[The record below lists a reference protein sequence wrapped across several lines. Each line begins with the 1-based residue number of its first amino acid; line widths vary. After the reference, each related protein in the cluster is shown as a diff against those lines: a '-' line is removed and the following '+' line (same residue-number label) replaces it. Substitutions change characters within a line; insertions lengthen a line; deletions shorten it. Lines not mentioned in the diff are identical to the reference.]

1 LTVVFLL
8 GTVAVIA
15 VNLATRSRGTADIG
29 VVSEDLSP
37 EKIEK
42 QEQIEHVETEG
53 EREHVQVK
61 ADEHLIGDEDISTL
75 KGNVEVIFPKKRQGK
90 DVYLY
95 GDEVV
100 YSKDFSRFFS
110 RGDGKVV
117 CEDLKVESSS
127 LEYDRET
134 EVFRSEKGI
143 RFETERLSGFAQKM
157 VYSVESDAVE
167 LWEDIQIRLTSSVDP
182 SRPIEISG
190 NRFRYS
196 RLRKKGI
203 MEGDVRISQEGS
215 EASAR
220 IAQFDMYKKS
230 EEIRQVFLIGEAKA
244 RLIQGGKEKTQRSIQ
259 AERMKIRSNESWPNF
274 QTIETRGGG
283 GFESSSTSGSK
294 TRIGARFLRFVF
306 NREDE
311 LSEFRAEGN
320 AWMEETGQ
328 QSEDQRLIR
337 GNSLFLRARIQ
348 VLEIKGDD
356 RQKAAVQLDD
366 RVITAD
372 QMIVELDENNIQ
384 AEGSAKVVFRS
395 PEGKKQ
401 TVGFFSEQQAVF
413 MTSSE
418 LRYID
423 GDKRF
428 YFKGDVKVWQEKRML
443 SAEKM
448 TLETEKGSIDC
459 DGGVKAIIPYKPRDG
474 EEERVEIAAGSMKFL
489 PESQVLIFSD
499 KGALRVKNINLRSQS
514 LSVQLGEGAVEMKTI
529 KAAGKVVIIQGQ
541 NEGRGDE
548 ADYDVQNELI
558 VLTGN
563 PVFTDKDK
571 GQTGGDKLT
580 FSIADG
586 KIIVENKGRDRSVTV
601 IK

>member
-1 LTVVFLL
+1 MRKRRFRIIGVLKFLTVVFLL

-244 RLIQGGKEKTQRSIQ
+244 RLIQGG
-259 AERMKIRSNESWPNF
+259 
-274 QTIETRGGG
+274 
-283 GFESSSTSGSK
+283 
-294 TRIGARFLRFVF
+294 
-306 NREDE
+306 
-311 LSEFRAEGN
+311 
-320 AWMEETGQ
+320 
-328 QSEDQRLIR
+328 
-337 GNSLFLRARIQ
+337 
-348 VLEIKGDD
+348 
-356 RQKAAVQLDD
+356 
-366 RVITAD
+366 
-372 QMIVELDENNIQ
+372 
-384 AEGSAKVVFRS
+384 
-395 PEGKKQ
+395 
-401 TVGFFSEQQAVF
+401 
-413 MTSSE
+413 
-418 LRYID
+418 
-423 GDKRF
+423 
-428 YFKGDVKVWQEKRML
+428 
-443 SAEKM
+443 
-448 TLETEKGSIDC
+448 
-459 DGGVKAIIPYKPRDG
+459 
-474 EEERVEIAAGSMKFL
+474 
-489 PESQVLIFSD
+489 
-499 KGALRVKNINLRSQS
+499 
-514 LSVQLGEGAVEMKTI
+514 
-529 KAAGKVVIIQGQ
+529 
-541 NEGRGDE
+541 
-548 ADYDVQNELI
+548 
-558 VLTGN
+558 
-563 PVFTDKDK
+563 
-571 GQTGGDKLT
+571 
-580 FSIADG
+580 
-586 KIIVENKGRDRSVTV
+586 
-601 IK
+601 